1 MKERITD
8 KKWFVYALVPLCAL
22 CWGFSYLGITVTL
35 KSLEPI
41 QLLAMRWTVSALIFS
56 GMQGHKDSIQGKGHQ
71 TGLDCWY
78 FTALYLFHFRDCRRQ
93 TDYDLRIVHLYCD
106 DSFDGSD
113 YRICNIA

>member
-41 QLLAMRWTVSALIFS
+41 QLLAMRWTVSALIFLLLAACRVIKIQYK
-56 GMQGHKDSIQGKGHQ
+56 GKDIKLVLTVGILQPCIYSIFETVGVKL
-71 TGLDCWY
+71 TTTSESSI
-78 FTALYLFHFRDCRRQ
+78 F
-93 TDYDLRIVHLYCD
+93 
-106 DSFDGSD
+106 
-113 YRICNIA
+113 IATIPLMLSLIHI